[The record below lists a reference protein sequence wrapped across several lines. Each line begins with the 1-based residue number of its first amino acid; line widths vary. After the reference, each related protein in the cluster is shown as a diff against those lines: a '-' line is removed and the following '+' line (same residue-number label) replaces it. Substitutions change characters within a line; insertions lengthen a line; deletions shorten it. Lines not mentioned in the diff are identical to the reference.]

1 MSVFDIDDLQVNSTI
16 DKIYATLNH
25 YVRYNDNIKNLQI
38 RPEDPKWLI
47 QDNSKMCGTIE
58 SKDDTIVI
66 SYNIIAPWNISL
78 ESIEIKEAINN
89 KFGFEVYCVI
99 YTKEFG
105 YIPMTEDEYNK
116 WSEYFSKCVG
126 IAMKERQGVPRL
138 ICTLDESFFN
148 SKTI

>member
-38 RPEDPKWLI
+38 SPEDPSWVMK
-47 QDNSKMCGTIE
+47 DDKRKTIE

-66 SYNIIAPWNISL
+66 SYNIVTPWTVSR
-78 ESIEIKEAINN
+78 EAMATQEMINN
-89 KFGFEVYCVI
+89 KFGFNVYCII

-105 YIPMTEDEYNK
+105 YVPMTEGEHNK
-116 WSEYFSKCVG
+116 WSEYFSECVG
-126 IAMKERQGVPRL
+126 IAAKERQGVPRL
-138 ICTLDESFFN
+138 LCSLAKSFFN
-148 SKTI
+148 SKRK

>member
-1 MSVFDIDDLQVNSTI
+1 MSVFDIDDLQVNSAI

-25 YVRYNDNIKNLQI
+25 YIRYNNNIKNLQI
-38 RPEDPKWLI
+38 CPEDPNWLV
-47 QDNSKMCGTIE
+47 QRDKKSEALE
-58 SKDDTIVI
+58 STDDTIVI

-78 ESIEIKEAINN
+78 ESLRIQEEINN

-105 YIPMTEDEYNK
+105 YVPMTEDEHDK

-126 IAMKERQGVPRL
+126 IVMKERQEIPKF
-138 ICTLDESFFN
+138 ICSLAESLFD
-148 SKTI
+148 SKRK